1 MKKHFLSRS
10 IRKASDRV
18 LNKFFPDYLGEN
30 FICPICQTGLSRF
43 LPLSFYFLRELDKN
57 QFVYSIFQSETLNLE
72 NYTCPKCGASDRDRL
87 YALYLK
93 EKIEEN
99 RRYKVLDFAPAQSL
113 QNFIRSFPNIEYRS
127 ADLFMDNVDDKVDI
141 TDMKI
146 YPDEMFDI
154 FLCSHV
160 LEHIPDDR
168 KAISEL
174 HRILSSGGWGI
185 AMVPINL
192 GLKETYEDANVTSA
206 GERWKYFGQDDHVR
220 MYSKPGFVQRLT
232 EAGFRVE
239 QLGVDFFGSA
249 AFEKHGIH
257 PRSILYVVKK

>member
-10 IRKASDRV
+10 IRRASDRI

-57 QFVYSIFQSETLNLE
+57 QFVHSIFQSETLNLE
-72 NYTCPKCGASDRDRL
+72 NYACPKCGASDRDRL

-93 EKIEEN
+93 KKIEEN

-127 ADLFMDNVDDKVDI
+127 ADLFMDNVDDKVNI

-185 AMVPINL
+185 AMVPICL
-192 GLKETYEDANVTSA
+192 SLEEIYEDSTITDE
-206 GERWKYFGQDDHVR
+206 GLRWKYFGQNDHLR
-220 MYSKPGFVQRLT
+220 MYSKQGFIERL
-232 EAGFRVE
+232 ESAGFAVE
-239 QLGVDFFGSA
+239 QFGVDYFG
-249 AFEKHGIH
+249 EKVFSLNGIH
-257 PRSILYVVKK
+257 PRSVLYIVRK